1 MDRLEEM
8 KKRCAPLPA
17 LLLYLTPRS
26 DCGRN
31 GLVAHRIAVIPGDG
45 VGPEVI
51 AQGVAVLERVAALY
65 GFELHLQE
73 LPWGSAYYRRHGR
86 MMPPDGIETLKTFD
100 AAYFGAVGSPD
111 LPDHV
116 TVWGLILPIRQHLD
130 LYVNLRPVRL
140 FPGVPAPIR
149 ATPEEVDWVIVRE
162 NTEGEYSGL
171 GGRYRRGEEEVA
183 VQVDLFTRGGIARVV
198 RYAFDL
204 ARRRRKP
211 FVSVTK
217 SNALPHSMTLWDQVV
232 TEVAADY
239 PDVPWTSMHVDA
251 VAYRLVKEPGR
262 FGVVVAS
269 NLFGDILS
277 DLGAAL
283 MGSLGLAPSA
293 NLNPE
298 SGWLLC
304 EPVHGSAPDIA
315 GKGIAN
321 PIGAI
326 WSGAMLLEHLG
337 WGDAAQAILKA
348 VQRTLEEG
356 VHTPDLGGSATTAEV
371 GRAVLEAL
379 EGPRVAVP

>member
-1 MDRLEEM
+1 M
-8 KKRCAPLPA
+8 KA
-17 LLLYLTPRS
+17 L
-26 DCGRN
+26 
-31 GLVAHRIAVIPGDG
+31 RIAVIPGDG
-45 VGPEVI
+45 VGPEVV
-51 AQGVAVLERVAALY
+51 AHGSAVLERAAALY
-65 GFELHLQE
+65 GFELQLQE
-73 LPWGSAYYRRHGR
+73 FPWGSAYYRRHGR
-86 MMPPDGIETLKTFD
+86 MMPKDALETLQAFD

-116 TVWGLILPIRQHLD
+116 TVWGLILPIRQRLD

-149 ATPEEVDWVIVRE
+149 ADPEEVDWVIVRE

-171 GGRYRRGEEEVA
+171 GGRYRRGEEEIA
-183 VQVDLFTRGGIARVV
+183 VQVDLFTRAGIARVV

-204 ARRRRKP
+204 ARQRRKSL
-211 FVSVTK
+211 VSVTK

-232 TEVAADY
+232 AEVATSY
-239 PDVPWTSMHVDA
+239 PDVSWTSMHVDA

-293 NLNPE
+293 NLNPQT
-298 SGWLLC
+298 GWVLC

-326 WSGAMLLEHLG
+326 WSGALLLEHLG
-337 WGDAAQAILKA
+337 RHDAAEAILKA
-348 VQRTLEEG
+348 IQRVLGEG
-356 VHTPDLGGSATTAEV
+356 IHTPDLGGSATTVEV
-371 GRAVLEAL
+371 GRAVLDAL
-379 EGPRVAVP
+379 EGPHATVP